1 MKLHDKVNELLCDY
15 LLDFKVS
22 TILLNILVPFVDEA
36 NVKNNT
42 KDNHNNFCIYIYMHE
57 YSSDHVNIVSPFE

>member
-42 KDNHNNFCIYIYMHE
+42 KDKHNNFGIYMHE
-57 YSSDHVNIVSPFE
+57 HSSDHVNIVSPFE